1 MYYNTPLSEVM
12 TKDLTTVGPDDTLE
26 VVDYIFNN
34 NSFRHLPVVDKDG
47 KILGMISKLDYNL
60 LCNGMTLFRKDLEK
74 ENNLS
79 FFRTLLSSEVMT
91 KDLAKLP
98 PSTKISVAAGIF
110 KENLFHAIPIVTE
123 GDKLIGLITT
133 IDMINYAYDQPALNF
148 K

>member
-1 MYYNTPLSEVM
+1 
-12 TKDLTTVGPDDTLE
+12 
-26 VVDYIFNN
+26 
-34 NSFRHLPVVDKDG
+34 
-47 KILGMISKLDYNL
+47 KLDYNL